1 MSRAVKRN
9 TLCNNNNNN
18 NNNNNSNNNN
28 SNDNNNYYGWEMKNY
43 ERGEESYCSCCRVPF
58 T

>member
-9 TLCNNNNNN
+9 TLCNNNN